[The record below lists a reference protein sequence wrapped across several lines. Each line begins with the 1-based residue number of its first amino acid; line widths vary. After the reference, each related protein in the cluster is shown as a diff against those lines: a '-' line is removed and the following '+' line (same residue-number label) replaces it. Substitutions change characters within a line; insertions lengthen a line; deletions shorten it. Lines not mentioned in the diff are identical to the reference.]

1 MAKLEEIL
9 NKYVK
14 PGTKTQAL
22 QGAAFVVIDKDG
34 MLVLTSAFI
43 ICPCL
48 SDSLFEYHRRQYTV
62 LQRFG
67 KAQLRVRITTF

>member
-9 NKYVK
+9 NKYVR
-14 PGTKTQAL
+14 PGTETQAL
-22 QGAAFVVIDKDG
+22 QGAAFIVIDKDG

-43 ICPCL
+43 MCPCL
-48 SDSLFEYHRRQYTV
+48 SHSLFVYHRRQHTV